1 MPSLVGESKLLQP
14 EDMTKHHVE
23 PSYDPVL
30 ASKGHYDGQFV
41 IGLMTSGVYS
51 LPSCALHPGEA
62 EEVRLFSTQAAARYA
77 GLRPCKIC
85 RPDRFYEAGN
95 DEVALFNDLTHRVE
109 ATPQAFPDV
118 RSLALQAELN
128 SGQIE
133 DFYRDHAHLAPMQWL
148 TRVKVSNA
156 ARALIDKT
164 DTIADIAMSS
174 GFKNEAAFQ
183 SAFFEQMRMT
193 PAAYRALD
201 AKHGFSLSLPKGY
214 RSIEVL
220 AYQARD
226 PESISERSE
235 GNRIWK
241 ALNSREGAVVL
252 ELTIGEGAAEVRV
265 HGKKKS
271 SRAAVAKLHA
281 DALAMLGLVNDVGPF
296 ERSHPALVKP
306 RRGLRVPLLPD
317 GFDALCWGII
327 GQQINIRFASS
338 LRREITAL
346 AGVQVEG
353 MRTHPTPEALANL
366 SHADL
371 TTRRFSRSKAQYLL
385 DAAQAVVSGTLKIDE
400 LPKGSAI
407 AAESALTSQRGIGI
421 WTARYVLMRRGFA
434 DIAPVGDSGLAAALQ
449 RLHRLPE
456 RPDSDQSARL
466 MSLFTPNRS
475 LATMHL
481 WSSLADPQA

>member
-1 MPSLVGESKLLQP
+1 
-14 EDMTKHHVE
+14 MTKRSVTPPH
-23 PSYDPVL
+23 DPLL

-51 LPSCALHPGEA
+51 LPSCSLQPGA
-62 EEVRLFSTQAAARYA
+62 TEEVRLFSTQAAARYA
-77 GLRPCKIC
+77 GLKPCRTC
-85 RPDRFYEAGN
+85 RPDRFYEGGN
-95 DEVALFNDLTHRVE
+95 DEVALFNDLMHRVE

-118 RSLALQAELN
+118 HSLALQAGLTSERLD
-128 SGQIE
+128 
-133 DFYRDHAHLAPMQWL
+133 DFYRDHAHLTPVQWL
-148 TRVKVSNA
+148 TRVKVNGA
-156 ARALIDKT
+156 ARALVGST
-164 DTIADIAMSS
+164 DTIDDIATRS

-183 SAFFEQMRMT
+183 SAFVEQMRMI
-193 PAAYRALD
+193 PAAYRDLD

-241 ALNSREGAVVL
+241 ALNTRDGAVVL
-252 ELTIGEGAAEVRV
+252 ELTIGDGTAHIGV
-265 HGKKKS
+265 HAKRKL
-271 SRAAVAKLHA
+271 SRRTVAKLHT
-281 DALAMLGLVNDVGPF
+281 DALAILGLTNDVGPF
-296 ERSHPALVKP
+296 ERSHAALVKP

-338 LRREITAL
+338 LRREIIGL
-346 AGVQVEG
+346 AGVQIDG

-366 SHADL
+366 SPSDL
-371 TTRRFSRSKAQYLL
+371 TTRRFSRSKSQYLL
-385 DAAQAVVSGTLKIDE
+385 DAAQAVANGSLKIEE
-400 LPKGSAI
+400 LPRGSAI
-407 AAESALTSQRGIGI
+407 AAESTLTSQRGIGI

-434 DIAPVGDSGLAAALQ
+434 DIAPVGDSGLATALQ

-481 WSSLADPQA
+481 WSSLAAPAT